1 MRRRI
6 AIIILV
12 VAAMVA
18 PAAFD
23 VQNPPPG
30 EKPATAQ
37 PPTAQKPP
45 GEKPAPPTP
54 ASETPPATAAPAA
67 AQPPA
72 AVQPATPALAF
83 KSNAGIILSPIKPDQ
98 AAVFEE
104 VMAKVKEALAKSA
117 DPARKQ
123 QATGWTVYKA
133 AEPYQGFTLYV
144 SVLDPTLAGASYN
157 VFELLQESLGD
168 KEARELFE
176 RFRNAHVAGHNILN
190 LTTVMSMSGS

>member
-6 AIIILV
+6 AIVICL

-23 VQNPPPG
+23 AQTPPPG
-30 EKPATAQ
+30 EKPAAAQ

-45 GEKPAPPTP
+45 AKP
-54 ASETPPATAAPAA
+54 PPATTKPAAPP
-67 AQPPA
+67 PPA
-72 AVQPATPALAF
+72 AVQPPVPALAF
-83 KSNAGIILSPIKPDQ
+83 KSGAGIILSPIKPDQ
-98 AAVFEE
+98 TAVFEE
-104 VMAKVKEALAKSA
+104 VMGKVKEALAKSA

-144 SVLDPTLAGASYN
+144 QVLDPTVTSADYN

-168 KEARELFE
+168 KAARELFE
-176 RFRNAHVAGHNILN
+176 RFRTAHAAGHNILN
-190 LTTVMSMSGS
+190 LTTVISMGGT